1 MNHDTDIRRVYDAH
15 SGRLYNLSLRIL
27 GVGADAEEVM
37 HDTLLKYHEIS
48 RKEEVDDVSK
58 WLSSVCIRKSID
70 KLRKRHRYRDFLE
83 RYAEQDCLYEPDVR
97 ADEEQVEYSVAK
109 IKEAMALLSDQYR
122 LVLTL
127 HLFEGY
133 DYQEISQITQ
143 AKESTIRTLY
153 MRGRR
158 MLADK
163 LGSRIYG

>member
-1 MNHDTDIRRVYDAH
+1 MKFDADIRSIYDAH

-27 GVGADAEEVM
+27 GEGADAEEVM
-37 HDTLLKYHEIS
+37 HDTLLQYHEIS
-48 RKEEVDDVSK
+48 RRDEINDVSK

-70 KLRKRHRYRDFLE
+70 RLRKRHRYMDFLE

-97 ADEEQVEYSVAK
+97 ADEVEYSVAK
-109 IKEAMALLSDQYR
+109 IKDAMASLPDQYR

-143 AKESTIRTLY
+143 TKESTIRTLY

-158 MLADK
+158 KLADK
-163 LGSRIYG
+163 LGGRIYG

>member
-1 MNHDTDIRRVYDAH
+1 MKFDADIRSIYDAH

-27 GVGADAEEVM
+27 GEGADAEEVM
-37 HDTLLKYHEIS
+37 HDTLLQYHEIS
-48 RKEEVDDVSK
+48 RRDEINDVSK

-70 KLRKRHRYRDFLE
+70 RLRKRHRYMDFLE

-97 ADEEQVEYSVAK
+97 TDEVEYSVAK
-109 IKEAMALLSDQYR
+109 IKEAMASLPDQYR

-143 AKESTIRTLY
+143 TTESTIRTLY

-158 MLADK
+158 KLADK
-163 LGSRIYG
+163 LGGRIYG

>member
-1 MNHDTDIRRVYDAH
+1 MKFDADIRSIYDAH

-27 GVGADAEEVM
+27 GEGADAEEVM
-37 HDTLLKYHEIS
+37 HDTLLQYHEIS
-48 RKEEVDDVSK
+48 RRDEINDVSK

-70 KLRKRHRYRDFLE
+70 RLRKRHRYMDFLE

-97 ADEEQVEYSVAK
+97 TDEVEYSVAK
-109 IKEAMALLSDQYR
+109 IKEAMASLPDQYR

-143 AKESTIRTLY
+143 TKESTIRTLY

-158 MLADK
+158 KLADK
-163 LGSRIYG
+163 LGGRIYG

>member
-27 GVGADAEEVM
+27 GESADAEEVM
-37 HDTLLKYHEIS
+37 HDTLLQYHEINS
-48 RKEEVDDVSK
+48 RDEINDVSK

-70 KLRKRHRYRDFLE
+70 RLRKRHRYMDFLE

-97 ADEEQVEYSVAK
+97 TDEVEYSVAK
-109 IKEAMALLSDQYR
+109 IKEAMASLPDQYR

-143 AKESTIRTLY
+143 TKESTIRTLY

-158 MLADK
+158 KLADK
-163 LGSRIYG
+163 LGGRIYG

>member
-1 MNHDTDIRRVYDAH
+1 MKFDADIRRIYDAH

-27 GVGADAEEVM
+27 GEGADAEEVM
-37 HDTLLKYHEIS
+37 HDTLLQYHEIS
-48 RKEEVDDVSK
+48 RRDEINDVSK

-70 KLRKRHRYRDFLE
+70 RLRKRHRYMDFLE

-97 ADEEQVEYSVAK
+97 TDEVEYSVAK
-109 IKEAMALLSDQYR
+109 IKEAMASLPDQYR

-143 AKESTIRTLY
+143 TTESTIRTLY

-158 MLADK
+158 KLADK
-163 LGSRIYG
+163 LGGRIYG

>member
-1 MNHDTDIRRVYDAH
+1 MKFDADIRSIYDAH

-27 GVGADAEEVM
+27 GESADAEEVM
-37 HDTLLKYHEIS
+37 HDTLLQYHEIS
-48 RKEEVDDVSK
+48 RRDEINDVSK

-70 KLRKRHRYRDFLE
+70 RLRKRHRYMDFLE

-97 ADEEQVEYSVAK
+97 TDEVECSVAK
-109 IKEAMALLSDQYR
+109 IKEAMASLPDQYR

-143 AKESTIRTLY
+143 TKESTIRTLY

-158 MLADK
+158 KLADK
-163 LGSRIYG
+163 LGGRIYG

>member
-1 MNHDTDIRRVYDAH
+1 MKFDADIRSIYDAH

-27 GVGADAEEVM
+27 GESADAEEVM
-37 HDTLLKYHEIS
+37 HDTLLQYHEIS
-48 RKEEVDDVSK
+48 RRDEINDVSK

-70 KLRKRHRYRDFLE
+70 RLRKRHRYMDFLE

-97 ADEEQVEYSVAK
+97 TDEVEYSVAK
-109 IKEAMALLSDQYR
+109 IKEAMASLPDQYR

-143 AKESTIRTLY
+143 TKESTIRTLY

-158 MLADK
+158 KLADK
-163 LGSRIYG
+163 LGGRIYG

>member
-1 MNHDTDIRRVYDAH
+1 MKFDADIRSIYDAH

-27 GVGADAEEVM
+27 GEGADAEEVM
-37 HDTLLKYHEIS
+37 HDTLLQYHEIS
-48 RKEEVDDVSK
+48 RRDEINDVSK

-70 KLRKRHRYRDFLE
+70 RLRKRHRYMDFLE

-97 ADEEQVEYSVAK
+97 ADEVEYSVAK
-109 IKEAMALLSDQYR
+109 IKEAMASLPDQYR

-143 AKESTIRTLY
+143 TKESTIRTLY

-158 MLADK
+158 KLADK
-163 LGSRIYG
+163 LGGRIYG

>member
-1 MNHDTDIRRVYDAH
+1 MNHDADIRSIYDAH

-27 GVGADAEEVM
+27 GEGADAEEVM
-37 HDTLLKYHEIS
+37 HDTLLQYHEIS
-48 RKEEVDDVSK
+48 RRDEINDVSK
-58 WLSSVCIRKSID
+58 WLSCVCIRKSID
-70 KLRKRHRYRDFLE
+70 RLRKRHRYMDFLE

-97 ADEEQVEYSVAK
+97 ADEVEYSVAK
-109 IKEAMALLSDQYR
+109 IKEAMASLPDQYR

-143 AKESTIRTLY
+143 TKESTIRTLY

-158 MLADK
+158 KLADK
-163 LGSRIYG
+163 LGGRIYG

>member
-27 GVGADAEEVM
+27 GEGADAEEVM
-37 HDTLLKYHEIS
+37 HDTLLQYHEIS
-48 RKEEVDDVSK
+48 RRDEINDVSK

-70 KLRKRHRYRDFLE
+70 RLRKRHNYMDFLE

-97 ADEEQVEYSVAK
+97 TDEVEYSVAK
-109 IKEAMALLSDQYR
+109 IKEAMASLPDQYR

-143 AKESTIRTLY
+143 TKESTIRTLY

-158 MLADK
+158 KLADK
-163 LGSRIYG
+163 LGGRIYG

>member
-1 MNHDTDIRRVYDAH
+1 M
-15 SGRLYNLSLRIL
+15 SLRIL
-27 GVGADAEEVM
+27 GEGADAEEVM
-37 HDTLLKYHEIS
+37 HDTLLQYHEIS
-48 RKEEVDDVSK
+48 RRDEINDVSK

-70 KLRKRHRYRDFLE
+70 RLRKRHSYMDFLE

-97 ADEEQVEYSVAK
+97 TDEVEYSVAK
-109 IKEAMALLSDQYR
+109 IKEAMASLPDQYR

-143 AKESTIRTLY
+143 TKESTIRTLY

-158 MLADK
+158 KLADK
-163 LGSRIYG
+163 LGGRIYG

>member
-27 GVGADAEEVM
+27 GEGADAEEVM
-37 HDTLLKYHEIS
+37 HDTLLQYHEIS
-48 RKEEVDDVSK
+48 RRDEINDVSK

-70 KLRKRHRYRDFLE
+70 RLRKRHRYMDFLE

-97 ADEEQVEYSVAK
+97 TDEVEYSVAK
-109 IKEAMALLSDQYR
+109 IKEAMASLPDQYR

-143 AKESTIRTLY
+143 TKESTIRTLY

-158 MLADK
+158 KLADK
-163 LGSRIYG
+163 LGGRIYG

>member
-1 MNHDTDIRRVYDAH
+1 MKFDADIRSIYDAH

-27 GVGADAEEVM
+27 GEGADAEEVM
-37 HDTLLKYHEIS
+37 HDTLLQYHEIS
-48 RKEEVDDVSK
+48 HRDEINDVSK

-70 KLRKRHRYRDFLE
+70 RLRKRHRYMDFLE

-97 ADEEQVEYSVAK
+97 TDEVEYSVAK
-109 IKEAMALLSDQYR
+109 IKEAMASLPDQYR

-143 AKESTIRTLY
+143 TKESTIRTLY

-158 MLADK
+158 KLADK
-163 LGSRIYG
+163 LGGRIYG

>member
-1 MNHDTDIRRVYDAH
+1 MKFDADIRSIYDAH

-27 GVGADAEEVM
+27 GEGADAEEVM
-37 HDTLLKYHEIS
+37 HDTLLQYHEIS
-48 RKEEVDDVSK
+48 RRDEINDVSK

-70 KLRKRHRYRDFLE
+70 RLRKRHRYMDFLE

-97 ADEEQVEYSVAK
+97 ADEVEYSVAK
-109 IKEAMALLSDQYR
+109 IKEAMASLPDQYR

-143 AKESTIRTLY
+143 TTESTIRTLY

-158 MLADK
+158 KLADK
-163 LGSRIYG
+163 LGGRIYG

>member
-1 MNHDTDIRRVYDAH
+1 MKFDADIRSIYDAH
-15 SGRLYNLSLRIL
+15 SVRLYNLSLRIL
-27 GVGADAEEVM
+27 GEGADAEEVM
-37 HDTLLKYHEIS
+37 HDTLLQYHEIS
-48 RKEEVDDVSK
+48 RRDEINDVSK

-70 KLRKRHRYRDFLE
+70 RLRKRHRYMDFLE

-97 ADEEQVEYSVAK
+97 ADEVEYSVAK
-109 IKEAMALLSDQYR
+109 IKDAMASLPDQYR

-143 AKESTIRTLY
+143 TKESTIRTLY

-158 MLADK
+158 KLADK
-163 LGSRIYG
+163 LGGRIYG

>member
-27 GVGADAEEVM
+27 GEGADAEEVM
-37 HDTLLKYHEIS
+37 HDTLLQYHEIS
-48 RKEEVDDVSK
+48 RRDEINDVSK

-70 KLRKRHRYRDFLE
+70 RLRKRHRYMDFLE

-97 ADEEQVEYSVAK
+97 ADEVEYSVAK
-109 IKEAMALLSDQYR
+109 IKEAMASLPDQYR

-143 AKESTIRTLY
+143 TTESTIRTLY

-158 MLADK
+158 KLADK
-163 LGSRIYG
+163 LGGRIYG

>member
-1 MNHDTDIRRVYDAH
+1 MKFDADIRSIYDAH

-27 GVGADAEEVM
+27 GEGADAEEVM
-37 HDTLLKYHEIS
+37 HDTLLQYHEIS
-48 RKEEVDDVSK
+48 RRDEINDVSK
-58 WLSSVCIRKSID
+58 WLSCVCIRKSID
-70 KLRKRHRYRDFLE
+70 RLRKRHRYMDFLE

-97 ADEEQVEYSVAK
+97 TDEVEYSVAK
-109 IKEAMALLSDQYR
+109 IKEAMASLPDQYR

-143 AKESTIRTLY
+143 TKESTIRTLY

-158 MLADK
+158 KLADK
-163 LGSRIYG
+163 LGGRIYG